1 MRLTRLGVGIA
12 ATALLV
18 LPVAP
23 ALAQDAT
30 QSVTGSGAQ
39 EVPGPGEDGATVTGD
54 FSFDEAAGTITYTV
68 AVSGNAEPAAAGH
81 LHEAPAG
88 EAGDIV
94 VTLDAAAIKAGT
106 EATVTVEDPALVA
119 EIVANPQDYYLNV
132 HSPSFPAGF
141 ARAQLADSAPAESAP
156 TDAAPAEP
164 APTSVPAGDGSSNGS
179 TVLLGTILLG
189 AGAGAVVVGVS
200 RRRRGATF

>member
-1 MRLTRLGVGIA
+1 MRLIRLGVGIA

-30 QSVTGSGAQ
+30 LSVTGSGAQ

-54 FSFDEAAGTITYTV
+54 FSFDDAAGTITYTV

-94 VTLDAAAIKAGT
+94 VTLDAAAINAGT

-156 TDAAPAEP
+156 T
-164 APTSVPAGDGSSNGS
+164 SVPAGDGSSNGS
-179 TVLLGTILLG
+179 TVLLGTVLLG
-189 AGAGAVVVGVS
+189 AGAGAVAVGIL
-200 RRRRGATF
+200 RRRRGATS